1 MRRSPRW
8 VMVAAGLVYAFLHA
22 PLVALVVFSFNDSKF
37 SATWTGFT
45 LEWYRRL
52 LERDDILEGLRRS
65 LVVGFLATAIST
77 VLGTLIA
84 LALARHRFRGR
95 RTVESLLYLPLVTPE
110 IIMGISLLS
119 LYVLVGFPLGLVSV
133 TVAHIAFCISFVT
146 VVVGARLRGMDRH
159 LEEAAMMLGADE
171 WAAFWKVTVPQ
182 LIPGIVAGALLAFTM
197 SFDDY
202 VITSFVS
209 GTGSSTLPVVVYG
222 MVRRNIEPS
231 INAISTII
239 IVATS
244 LLLYLVDRLQAD
256 RRRRPEDGVVLR

>member
-1 MRRSPRW
+1 
-8 VMVAAGLVYAFLHA
+8 MVAAGLVYAFLHA

-37 SATWTGFT
+37 SASWTGFT
-45 LEWYRRL
+45 FNWYRRL
-52 LERDDILEGLRRS
+52 FERDDILEGLRRS
-65 LVVGFLATAIST
+65 LVVGAVATAVST

-119 LYVLVGFPLGLVSV
+119 LFVLTGFPLGILSV
-133 TVAHIAFCISFVT
+133 TTAHIAFCISFVT

-171 WAAFWKVTVPQ
+171 WSAFWRVTVPQ
-182 LIPGIVAGALLAFTM
+182 LLPGIVAGALLAFTM

-209 GTGSSTLPVVVYG
+209 GTGSATLPVVVYG

-239 IVATS
+239 IVVTS
-244 LLLYLVDRLQAD
+244 LLIYVADRLQAD
-256 RRRRPEDGVVLR
+256 RRVPGGAKS